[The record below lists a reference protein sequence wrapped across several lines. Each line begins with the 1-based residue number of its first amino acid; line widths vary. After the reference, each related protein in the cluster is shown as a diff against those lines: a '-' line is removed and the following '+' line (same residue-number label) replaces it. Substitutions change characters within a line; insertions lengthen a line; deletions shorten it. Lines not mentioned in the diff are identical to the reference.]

1 MKKTILTSLAV
12 LAMAATASA
21 QDSPLWLRRNCISP
35 DGTQIAFTYKGDIY
49 TVPTE
54 GGQAKQITTNPA
66 YDSNPMWTDD
76 SKTIVFSSYREGS
89 KDIYKVSATAN
100 ITASVSKYDG
110 WMRISLRA

>member
-54 GGQAKQITTNPA
+54 G
-66 YDSNPMWTDD
+66 
-76 SKTIVFSSYREGS
+76 
-89 KDIYKVSATAN
+89 
-100 ITASVSKYDG
+100 
-110 WMRISLRA
+110 